1 MWPCLFISKLKGEEL
16 KIAELE
22 KAMIK
27 LGLIESSVD
36 LSIEW
41 FGREKS
47 YVRGLKSGGREPSAT
62 VLARCAAKL
71 RMAARR
77 LERSKRPESAAL
89 LPKVTRLAD
98 LCAAHLFRIENI
110 RLPSK
115 VEELATGKPN
125 DPIAARKASITAQQ
139 KQLTLQKKQVA
150 AQQAQQKNNA
160 AQAALSKARSK
171 P

>member
-1 MWPCLFISKLKGEEL
+1 MKV
-16 KIAELE
+16 AELE

-77 LERSKRPESAAL
+77 LERSKRAEAVAIV
-89 LPKVTRLAD
+89 PKITRLAD
-98 LCAAHLFRIENI
+98 LCTAHLFRIENI
-110 RLPSK
+110 RLPSR

-139 KQLTLQKKQVA
+139 KQLSLQKKQIA

-171 P
+171 A

>member
-1 MWPCLFISKLKGEEL
+1 
-16 KIAELE
+16 LE

-62 VLARCAAKL
+62 VLARCAAQL
-71 RMAARR
+71 RLTARR
-77 LERSKRPESAAL
+77 LERSKRPEAAAIV
-89 LPKVTRLAD
+89 PKIMKLSD
-98 LCAAHLFRIENI
+98 LCTAHLFRIENI

-115 VEELATGKPN
+115 IEELATGKPN
-125 DPIAARKASITAQQ
+125 DPLAARKASIKNQQ
-139 KQLTLQKKQVA
+139 KQLAIQKKQIA

-160 AQAALSKARSK
+160 AQAALSKVRSK